1 MRGIH
6 SWDSQP
12 LIDNSTWKTCSVA
25 LQPLGFH
32 FHELTTRPP
41 HTSPLLLSISFLA
54 LLLFHPL
61 CFLACFSA
69 NRAFFL
75 ISCFLMNEFHSSF
88 SPFWGVGQQ
97 RGVGWSMNSY
107 RLFLLPFFHLTI
119 QIHGDRKWRGAAGW
133 EAPGSEVKSGHLLN
147 ESSWF
152 LLGITYC
159 HPK

>member
-1 MRGIH
+1 MIGIRF
-6 SWDSQP
+6 WDSWP
-12 LIDNSTWKTCSVA
+12 LIDYSIWETCSMA
-25 LQPLGFH
+25 PQPLSFH
-32 FHELTTRPP
+32 FRELTTCPP
-41 HTSPLLLSISFLA
+41 HQPPYSSPFLSWHFSFTLS
-54 LLLFHPL
+54 
-61 CFLACFSA
+61 ACFSA
-69 NRAFFL
+69 NRAFFF
-75 ISCFLMNEFHSSF
+75 ISCLLMNEFHSSF

-107 RLFLLPFFHLTI
+107 RLCLLPFFHLTI

-152 LLGITYC
+152 PLGITYC

>member
-1 MRGIH
+1 MEWQQAGQAVGGGAHH
-6 SWDSQP
+6 SAPTLCRSSLTGAWERPFLPQP
-12 LIDNSTWKTCSVA
+12 EGAGGSEVFGS
-25 LQPLGFH
+25 
-32 FHELTTRPP
+32 PP

-75 ISCFLMNEFHSSF
+75 ISCLLMNEFHSSF

-133 EAPGSEVKSGHLLN
+133 EAPGSEVKSGQLLN
-147 ESSWF
+147 ESS
-152 LLGITYC
+152 
-159 HPK
+159 